1 MGQAILLTGKPGSG
15 KTTLIRRVL
24 ECLSTP
30 VGGFYTQEIREGSTR
45 MGFEIVTLDGRRAT
59 MAHVDIGGPHRVG
72 RYGVDVGA
80 IDELAVGAVRAAL
93 ARRELVVIDEIGPM
107 EILSARFRQVVRQA
121 LDSES
126 PVLGSIVQRSMPFT
140 DPIKATPGVRVL
152 EVTPHNR
159 DALLPRILAMLPEFR
174 A

>member
-59 MAHVDIGGPHRVG
+59 MAHVDIGG
-72 RYGVDVGA
+72 VDVGA

-121 LDSES
+121 LESES